1 MITLTTAAQLASV
14 TSASIALGTVLFTR
28 LVPHA
33 KAKIRSRTLQ
43 TRLGV
48 GLYPLGNLERSLRY
62 YIPPF
67 CQDVDPAGG
76 DEPRLVFGVKTS
88 LFSTL
93 DDILNRDTEFRYIMI
108 LADSGMGKT
117 SALLN
122 YYARHVKR
130 FRRPYHIALIPLGIP
145 DADKRIGAISDK
157 ENTVLF
163 LDALDEDTL
172 AIVDHSE
179 RVRMLL
185 QLGHDFKRIV
195 ITCRTQFFARDEEIP
210 KRTAI
215 LKVGARA
222 AGESAEYLFHKI
234 YLSPFSD
241 KQVKQYI
248 HRLYPVWQSTLRKRA
263 LKMAR
268 RIQHLSARPMLLAHI
283 DDLIRGKRNAETAYA
298 LYQEMV
304 EAWLKRE
311 EGFIKNTEDLREFS
325 ERLAVDIYMNRVA
338 RGAERVP
345 VEELGLLAT
354 NWNIPLDD
362 WKLSGRSLL
371 NRDAEGNFKFAH
383 RSIMEYLYVRQL
395 LRGNLNCLQTE
406 WTDQMQKFLNEAL
419 ESVRSVPR
427 DSKHSIYLG
436 NVELSGLIVLEGQA
450 PKYLSIHDVAVI
462 GLNGSISAEFS
473 KSVEFVRCVQLIFGN
488 VQVFRFSRRRGIDKK
503 PEAQVSL
510 SMLAASQTERGALN
524 PELVDRAVRGSYRGT
539 GNAASDLLRIEE
551 AYETILEDRLFD
563 KIPTLPNHD
572 NDELPFRPSA
582 VLLYGLSAPIGLVI
596 LSGERNRVLSRV
608 RKLSGVLS
616 AVGKYEEK
624 HSTAN
629 VNQS

>member
-1 MITLTTAAQLASV
+1 MITLLTAAQLASI

-28 LVPHA
+28 FVPHA
-33 KAKIRSRTLQ
+33 RAKIKSRRLQ
-43 TRLGV
+43 SRLGN
-48 GLYPLGNLERSLRY
+48 GLYPLENLERSLRY
-62 YIPPF
+62 YIPPL

-76 DEPRLVFGVKTS
+76 DEPRLVFGVKTN

-93 DDILNRDTEFRYIMI
+93 DDIFDRDTEFRYIMI

-122 YYARHVKR
+122 YYARHVRR
-130 FRRPYHIALIPLGIP
+130 FRKSYNIALIPLGIP
-145 DADKRIGAISDK
+145 DADKRIGAVPDQ

-185 QLGHDFKRIV
+185 QLGRDFKRIV

-241 KQVKQYI
+241 KQVKRYI
-248 HRLYPVWQSTLRKRA
+248 HRLYPLWQSTLRGRA
-263 LKMAR
+263 LKMAK

-298 LYQEMV
+298 LYEEMV

-311 EGFIKNTEDLREFS
+311 EGFIRNTNDLREFS
-325 ERLAVDIYMNRVA
+325 ERLAVDIYVNRAV

-345 VEELGLLAT
+345 AAELGLFAS

-383 RSIMEYLYVRQL
+383 RSIMEYLYVRQV
-395 LRGNLNCLQTE
+395 LRGNHTCLQTE
-406 WTDQMQKFLNEAL
+406 WTDQMRIFLNEAL
-419 ESVRSVPR
+419 EFAHSIPP
-427 DSKHSIYLG
+427 SIYLG
-436 NVELSGLIVLEGQA
+436 KIAVLGSIMLEGKA
-450 PKYLSIHDVAVI
+450 PQSLDLRDVAVV
-462 GLNGSISAEFS
+462 GLSNVSASLFPG
-473 KSVEFVRCVQLIFGN
+473 SVEVARSVQLIFGN
-488 VQVFRFSRRRGIDKK
+488 VQVFKFSRRHGNDKK
-503 PEAQVSL
+503 PEAQISL
-510 SMLAASQTERGALN
+510 SKLVGAYRTEMGTLGYMQSR
-524 PELVDRAVRGSYRGT
+524 ELFDPAVRGSYRGLGKT
-539 GNAASDLLRIEE
+539 ASDLLRIEAAHRIIE
-551 AYETILEDRLFD
+551 EDRFLD
-563 KIPTLPNHD
+563 KIPNG
-572 NDELPFRPSA
+572 ELPFRPSA
-582 VLLYGLSAPIGLVI
+582 VLLYGLFGPIGLIVF
-596 LSGERNRVLSRV
+596 SEEREHVLSRA
-608 RKLSGVLS
+608 RKLSGVLT
-616 AVGKYEEK
+616 AIGK
-624 HSTAN
+624 
-629 VNQS
+629 